1 MVLTVK
7 NSTDLK
13 YTDINTFGYSRPGEP
28 ASCVYPFGLD
38 PKWPLSDQFLSYTNN
53 FKMKLA
59 VIFAIIQMSMGV
71 IMKGF
76 NALHFRNRLDF
87 FFEFIPQFL
96 LLFVLFGWM
105 DILII
110 GKWVEYKNI
119 DANFDTRNPNEVAGY
134 DQVHLSPPIISTM
147 IDIFLKFGDNAK
159 VDGTPGVQYNYVIAG

>member
-1 MVLTVK
+1 
-7 NSTDLK
+7 
-13 YTDINTFGYSRPGEP
+13 
-28 ASCVYPFGLD
+28 
-38 PKWPLSDQFLSYTNN
+38 
-53 FKMKLA
+53 MKLA

-147 IDIFLKFGDNAK
+147 IDMFLKFGDNAK
-159 VDGTPGVQYNYVIAG
+159 VDGTPGVQYNYVIGGQRPISIIFIVIALISVPVMLYVKPMVLKRRLQNSHNVEVHTEKIHY